1 MTNPPREVQLALD
14 EFDRS
19 QLPEAQRALAGDAFR
34 EAVREHL
41 AEQFAGQGGGA
52 EVVVTADRIIIRWS
66 DSTEAKTLAERG
78 VDFLKAGDYEKGIGM
93 LRVALQRNPADAD
106 ALFNLAMALSDLG
119 KLEEAVELLGRLLA
133 DHPSHAHGWV
143 ALGVAQ
149 ARIGRDE
156 DAVES
161 LTMAVSLN
169 PDDGHVRKNL
179 GAILSRC
186 GSNAEALVHLQ
197 AAARLLPTDPQCWF
211 NLAATLE
218 ETGKPDEADE
228 AYVKVLALDRNGPMG
243 EMAEQGRSRIAE
255 QSFRGRGGFRPDA
268 MSYCE
273 GALERFKD
281 MPLAEVQ
288 KITFEI
294 AMLGSRGLDVN
305 DPAEQYT
312 LRSIPG
318 KFSGLHLLCIEYVG
332 FQIIDPKVD
341 IGFDLS
347 AEYAV
352 ARGMF
357 GK

>member
-1 MTNPPREVQLALD
+1 
-14 EFDRS
+14 
-19 QLPEAQRALAGDAFR
+19 
-34 EAVREHL
+34 
-41 AEQFAGQGGGA
+41 
-52 EVVVTADRIIIRWS
+52 
-66 DSTEAKTLAERG
+66 
-78 VDFLKAGDYEKGIGM
+78 
-93 LRVALQRNPADAD
+93 
-106 ALFNLAMALSDLG
+106 
-119 KLEEAVELLGRLLA
+119 LLA

-143 ALGVAQ
+143 ALGVAH
-149 ARIGRDE
+149 ARMDRDE

-186 GSNAEALVHLQ
+186 GSIDEAIVHLQ

-211 NLAATLE
+211 NLAGTLE
-218 ETGKPDEADE
+218 ESGKTEEADE

-243 EMAEQGRSRIAE
+243 EMAEQGRSRIA
-255 QSFRGRGGFRPDA
+255 QQAFRIRGGGLRPDA
-268 MSYCE
+268 VSFCL
-273 GALERFKD
+273 GAMERFEGL
-281 MPLAEVQ
+281 PRAEVQ

-305 DPAEQYT
+305 TPAEQYT

-347 AEYAV
+347 AEYA
-352 ARGMF
+352 AACGML
-357 GK
+357 GNG